1 MFCLRSWLATLVFL
15 SGLAPAYVV
24 LFLIAHYSLQRPCV
38 YCSILLF
45 VLIFSLFD
53 FRTNWFEPRWQ
64 PSSEQ
69 LLSMSETLGSFVTGN
84 ATFTD
89 AVLETATLAVSAV
102 NGAVNGTL
110 AGAAMEGVKR
120 KVGAGGGVGNVTN
133 GFEVLRS
140 VVDKWQFR
148 IPCLDVVVRL

>member
-1 MFCLRSWLATLVFL
+1 M
-15 SGLAPAYVV
+15 
-24 LFLIAHYSLQRPCV
+24 
-38 YCSILLF
+38 
-45 VLIFSLFD
+45 
-53 FRTNWFEPRWQ
+53 
-64 PSSEQ
+64 
-69 LLSMSETLGSFVTGN
+69 
-84 ATFTD
+84 
-89 AVLETATLAVSAV
+89 LETATLAVSAV